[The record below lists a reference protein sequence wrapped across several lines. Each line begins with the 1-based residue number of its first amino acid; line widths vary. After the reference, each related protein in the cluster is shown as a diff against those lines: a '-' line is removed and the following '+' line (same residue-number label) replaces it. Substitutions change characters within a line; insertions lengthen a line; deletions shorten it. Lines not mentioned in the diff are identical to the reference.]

1 MRTSGILMHI
11 TSLPSPHGVGP
22 MGAAA
27 RDFVDF
33 LQAAGQTWW
42 QLLPICP
49 TSFGDSPYQTFSTF
63 AGNPYLIDLDDLR
76 DEGLL
81 EREEY
86 EGLCWGADPLRV
98 DYGLLYR
105 QRFPILRRAC

>member
-11 TSLPSPHGVGP
+11 TSLPSPHGVGT

-63 AGNPYLIDLDDLR
+63 AGNPY
-76 DEGLL
+76 
-81 EREEY
+81 
-86 EGLCWGADPLRV
+86 
-98 DYGLLYR
+98 
-105 QRFPILRRAC
+105 